1 MTKIRNMCKKS
12 VAQFFSM
19 QNTLFDFICN
29 FYNEPCK
36 INSNPQKHLA
46 ALGVILFDHGNETF
60 KRDIHKN

>member
-1 MTKIRNMCKKS
+1 
-12 VAQFFSM
+12 M

-29 FYNEPCK
+29 FYNELCK